1 MLRAADCPAN
11 TYGAS
16 GHTNGLTPIFCKPC
30 GRNMITEPALTSTG
44 RNSAG
49 VCINPEG
56 FGVTGQIA
64 LQCAPGSC
72 SARGSMLP
80 CQPCAAGRNTTAT
93 LTEQVAATDCFVI
106 DGYGVFDQA
115 GQTAAAQWY
124 DAGVSVLSSAA
135 KADLEVAMCPVGRY
149 SDSQDCHSDTAARC
163 VACPDGS
170 VTEETGSTD
179 LSQCTGT
186 GLAATCS
193 TVLHCAACCVVHKVL
208 CTVHATAR
216 ACGVP

>member
-1 MLRAADCPAN
+1 MV
-11 TYGAS
+11 
-16 GHTNGLTPIFCKPC
+16 
-30 GRNMITEPALTSTG
+30 TEPALTSAG

-49 VCINPEG
+49 VCVNPEG

-64 LQCAPGSC
+64 LQCAPGSW

-149 SDSQDCHSDTAARC
+149 SDSQDRHSDTAARC
-163 VACPDGS
+163 VTCPDGS

-186 GLAATCS
+186 DLAWQLL
-193 TVLHCAACCVVHKVL
+193 VVDLHCSVVVCCLLCSL
-208 CTVHATAR
+208 CTVHACHCTCVRRPKQRTVLDVLVSSEQA
-216 ACGVP
+216 